1 MKFKV
6 FFSSIVWGEEY
17 LYYFLKFTIKS
28 LLKKN
33 NFNCDK
39 ISKDSTYVI
48 YCKKKEAHHI
58 KSNKTVEILK
68 KKINLKIKY
77 IGKANQKDKYSELGT
92 YQKKAIEYAREH
104 KFEVF
109 MHIYPD
115 SIISE
120 NFVKFCLEKHE
131 LKYDAVLSPGPLISS
146 EAVKKIDDKSLLRYI
161 FEDLHNFYQSFKFIN
176 HSNNSFIH
184 EKNGNLYF
192 VSKHL
197 NINSLRIIKS
207 EDIVKK
213 INSFDED
220 ILKVLKIETNKIYYV
235 KSNHEIF
242 IISLES
248 KYSERSIKHKIANSY
263 LGKNIND
270 LYLYLNKVNNIY
282 SINNFLEGVYIF
294 SKSTSAKKIRLVH
307 NSFKKKIKLICDI
320 KKKTGLISNKDFLEQ
335 RSNYS
340 LSTIIADFKKRNNN
354 FKYYL
359 LIIYISSHPLI
370 KLWARNFY
378 KYFISHNFKMIKE
391 KNTFSLIE
399 FFYLNKK
406 VTLFQLLRA

>member
-58 KSNKTVEILK
+58 KNNKTIEILK

-77 IGKANQKDKYSELGT
+77 IRKADQKDKYSELGT
-92 YQKKAIEYAREH
+92 YQKKAIEYARQR

-131 LKYDAVLSPGPLISS
+131 LKYDAVLSPGPLINS

-184 EKNGNLYF
+184 EKSGNLYF

-197 NINSLRIIKS
+197 NINSLRIKS
-207 EDIVKK
+207 KDIVKK

-235 KSNHEIF
+235 KSNHDLF

-248 KYSERSIKHKIANSY
+248 KNSERSLKHKIANSY
-263 LGKNIND
+263 LGKNINN
-270 LYLYLNKVNNIY
+270 LYLYLNEVNNIY
-282 SINNFLEGVYIF
+282 TINNFLEGVYIF
-294 SKSTSAKKIRLVH
+294 SKSTSAKKIRLVR
-307 NSFKKKIKLICDI
+307 NSFKKKIKLICGK
-320 KKKTGLISNKDFLEQ
+320 KKKTGINSYEGFFEE
-335 RSNYS
+335 R
-340 LSTIIADFKKRNNN
+340 LSTIIADFKKRNNI

-359 LIIYISSHPLI
+359 LIIYISSYPLI
-370 KLWARNFY
+370 KLWVKNFY
-378 KYFISHNFKMIKE
+378 KYFISNNFQMIKE
-391 KNTFSLIE
+391 KNTVSLIE
-399 FFYLNKK
+399 SFYLNKK
-406 VTLFQLLRA
+406 VTLFQLLKA